1 MGYGYIVVHVVIN
14 DLSEWINKDLLKVYT
29 LQDFM
34 IMYRA
39 LPTVLWWW
47 NRHAIIMFSSF
58 LPLEDSFDFYFHLIR
73 GFNFALEK

>member
-14 DLSEWINKDLLKVYT
+14 ELSEWINKDLLKVYT

-39 LPTVLWWW
+39 LPRVL
-47 NRHAIIMFSSF
+47 
-58 LPLEDSFDFYFHLIR
+58 
-73 GFNFALEK
+73 